1 MNDAATR
8 SDGHDVIVIGAGPAG
23 MAAASTTATAG
34 LRTLIVDEG
43 QGPGGQIY
51 RAITSSPHRDRSILG
66 DDYWAGAALPKE
78 LEASGAA
85 ALYGASVWTLDR
97 DLAVG
102 VSTGGVSRLMS
113 ARRVIV
119 ATGAMERPFP
129 IPGWTLPG
137 VMTAGAAQT
146 LLKSSGIVP
155 GGRIVLAGVGP
166 LLWLLAAQL
175 LRSGAPISAV
185 LDTGSRA
192 ALLRAAPFVAGFVLS
207 PYRAKGL
214 ALMREVRGGTR
225 VISGVTRLAA
235 LGSGRL
241 EAVDVGHGGRT
252 ERLEADHLLL
262 HQGVVPNV
270 NLAMAA
276 GVEHRWHGERLCFEP
291 VLGEAGRSTVPGI
304 LIAGDG
310 AGIGGALAAEVRG
323 RIAGA
328 AVVRELAPGAL
339 TRLPDEQV
347 LRNDLARAERGR
359 RFLDLLFMPQQAM
372 RIPTGD
378 TIVCRCEEVTADEVR
393 QSIENGAMGP
403 NQLKAFR
410 RTGMGP
416 CQGRLCGLTV
426 TELIAQERDRSPAE
440 TGYYRIRP
448 PVKPIPLAEIA
459 DMPVTEADTRTVVR
473 G

>member
-1 MNDAATR
+1 
-8 SDGHDVIVIGAGPAG
+8 
-23 MAAASTTATAG
+23 

-51 RAITSSPHRDRSILG
+51 RAITVSPHRDRSVLG
-66 DDYWAGAALPKE
+66 DDYWAGSALADE
-78 LEASGAA
+78 LKASGAE
-85 ALYGASVWTLDR
+85 ALYGATVWTLDR
-97 DLAVG
+97 DLVVG
-102 VSTGGVSRLMS
+102 VSAGGASRLLT
-113 ARRVIV
+113 AKRVVV
-119 ATGAMERPFP
+119 ATGALERPFP

-146 LLKSSGIVP
+146 LLKASGIVP
-155 GGRIVLAGVGP
+155 NGRIVIAGVGP

-175 LRSGAPISAV
+175 LRAGADVAAI
-185 LDTGSRA
+185 LDTSSRS
-192 ALLRAAPFVAGFVLS
+192 ALLRAAPFAAGFLLS

-214 ALMREVRGGTR
+214 ALVGEVRRGAR
-225 VISGVTRLAA
+225 VVSGVTRLAA
-235 LGSGRL
+235 LGDGRL
-241 EAVDVGHGGRT
+241 AAVEIARGGEV
-252 ERLEADHLLL
+252 ERIEADHLLL

-276 GVEHRWHGERLCFEP
+276 GIEHRWHAERLCFEP
-291 VLGEAGRSTVPGI
+291 VLGEGGRTTIPGI
-304 LIAGDG
+304 HIAGDG
-310 AGIGGALAAEVRG
+310 AGIGGALAAEARG
-323 RIAGA
+323 RIAA
-328 AVVRELAPGAL
+328 AAIVGDLAPVA
-339 TRLPDEQV
+339 RSQLPDVQV
-347 LRNDLARAERGR
+347 LRHDLARAERGR
-359 RFLDLLFMPQQAM
+359 RFLDIMFKPARDF

-426 TELIAQERDRSPAE
+426 TEIIADARGITPAE
-440 TGYYRIRP
+440 AGYYRIRP
-448 PVKPIPLAEIA
+448 PVKPIPLSEIA
-459 DMPVTEADTRTVVR
+459 DMPVTETATKAVVR